1 MKALG
6 AGIILSVLAW
16 PLLTGG
22 CTSWY
27 ARQADRAAGGAIQSA
42 NRKALGT
49 TQPFDVNYRP
59 FAVKDE
65 PNGPV
70 IRVGEKT
77 ILLGTGPVQKLTP
90 LEAVEIA
97 FRNSRALQDKT
108 EELFSQALS
117 VSGGRRSWDYPLL
130 GGTVSADATHTKVNN
145 GPEDNVGTVK
155 PELTLTQKFLNGGVF
170 TAAYG
175 LDVLTDFTGAGNTT
189 VGSLMKAN
197 FTQPLLQGA
206 WRGLAYEDQYRAERD
221 LLLGVFEYQRFR
233 QSFAA
238 DIITRY
244 YRLLQQQDLLVN
256 QERSITRL
264 KQTLVQTRVLVQGGQ
279 TPRIQQDQAEQN
291 LLNAM
296 IRLQRDQ
303 QDYHNQLDQFKI
315 TLGLPVATAVEG
327 DYPAALELLV
337 EKGLEPLKFEEGQ
350 AVGVAMSVRSD
361 VLTRRADL
369 RDAERN
375 VELAADEFLPVLD
388 LELGIS
394 APGTEPRKFYRTR
407 FNDHTRTVGASFE
420 YQLDQTDNR
429 NAYRNSMLAFDKA
442 KRDYSE
448 FLDTVVLEVRRSYRE
463 LNQSRQSYELQVRN
477 VELARRRR
485 TLAALQQKEGQA
497 SARDVLE
504 AEDALR
510 EAQNGL
516 TAAAVGYATTRLA
529 FLADLGLIEVDEKGV
544 FHERDKPFGFERLEK
559 LYPYLGR

>member
-1 MKALG
+1 
-6 AGIILSVLAW
+6 
-16 PLLTGG
+16 
-22 CTSWY
+22 
-27 ARQADRAAGGAIQSA
+27 
-42 NRKALGT
+42 
-49 TQPFDVNYRP
+49 
-59 FAVKDE
+59 
-65 PNGPV
+65 
-70 IRVGEKT
+70 
-77 ILLGTGPVQKLTP
+77 
-90 LEAVEIA
+90 
-97 FRNSRALQDKT
+97 
-108 EELFSQALS
+108 
-117 VSGGRRSWDYPLL
+117 
-130 GGTVSADATHTKVNN
+130 
-145 GPEDNVGTVK
+145 
-155 PELTLTQKFLNGGVF
+155 
-170 TAAYG
+170 
-175 LDVLTDFTGAGNTT
+175 
-189 VGSLMKAN
+189 
-197 FTQPLLQGA
+197 
-206 WRGLAYEDQYRAERD
+206 
-221 LLLGVFEYQRFR
+221 
-233 QSFAA
+233 
-238 DIITRY
+238 
-244 YRLLQQQDLLVN
+244 
-256 QERSITRL
+256 
-264 KQTLVQTRVLVQGGQ
+264 
-279 TPRIQQDQAEQN
+279 
-291 LLNAM
+291 
-296 IRLQRDQ
+296 
-303 QDYHNQLDQFKI
+303 
-315 TLGLPVATAVEG
+315 
-327 DYPAALELLV
+327 V

-369 RDAERN
+369 RDAKRN

>member
-1 MKALG
+1 VKALG